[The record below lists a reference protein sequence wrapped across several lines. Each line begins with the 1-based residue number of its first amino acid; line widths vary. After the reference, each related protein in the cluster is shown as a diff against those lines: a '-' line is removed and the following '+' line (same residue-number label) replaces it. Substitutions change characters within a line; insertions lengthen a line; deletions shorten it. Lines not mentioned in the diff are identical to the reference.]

1 MKMSLPKL
9 SKKEL
14 KQFAESSDAWQ
25 VRDRMGNMLNEIENT
40 ICTLNLAK
48 TDYNRNRLCGSVV
61 IDRILSSFTLDLE
74 YRNKEGKLDKITIK
88 QTGAA
93 PLNISD
99 AVNQVALLSKLTTRA
114 IAEVN
119 KEGYLTNKKLIKKLD
134 KVLHLGREYLKSCSE
149 VCSDGEAK
157 WIDDVIAELTWTP
170 NANLR
175 VLAML
180 KAAKKMEKALEG
192 VKEHFEIEP
201 IENTTVE
208 GRPLIGLT
216 FNRLSDDI
224 ELNMLDSDINLIA
237 KLVVSPIKA
246 YLDTEC
252 PELPEAVK
260 DRILQSRFAVLALI
274 QVRPR
279 DTKLF
284 EEVNKAIL
292 AVMMG

>member
-1 MKMSLPKL
+1 MSLPKL

-25 VRDRMGNMLNEIENT
+25 VRDRMGDMLNEIENT

-99 AVNQVALLSKLTTRA
+99 AVNQVALLSKLTART
-114 IAEVN
+114 IIEVN
-119 KEGYLTNKKLIKKLD
+119 KECYFANKKLIKKLD
-134 KVLHLGREYLKSCSE
+134 KVMYLGREYLKSCSE
-149 VCSDGEAK
+149 VCSDTEAK
-157 WIDDVIAELTWTP
+157 WIDNVIAELTWAP

-175 VLAML
+175 ILAML

-192 VKEHFEIEP
+192 VKEHLVIKPFEEA
-201 IENTTVE
+201 TVD
-208 GRPLIGLT
+208 GKSMVNVT
-216 FNRLSDDI
+216 FGRLSNDI
-224 ELNMLDSDINLIA
+224 ELATLDADVKIVSNLI
-237 KLVVSPIKA
+237 LNPISI
-246 YLDTEC
+246 YLKEEC
-252 PELPEAVK
+252 PDLPEK
-260 DRILQSRFAVLALI
+260 DRRRIIQSRVAVLALI
-274 QVRPR
+274 QIRPPE
-279 DTKLF
+279 TEAF
-284 EEVNKAIL
+284 VAVSNAVL
-292 AVMMG
+292 AVMMA

>member
-1 MKMSLPKL
+1 MSLPKL

-25 VRDRMGNMLNEIENT
+25 VRDRMGDMLNEIENT
-40 ICTLNLAK
+40 VCTLNLAK

-119 KEGYLTNKKLIKKLD
+119 KEGYFTNKKLIKKLD

-192 VKEHFEIEP
+192 VKEHLVIMPFTKE
-201 IENTTVE
+201 TTNGKQAFGITF
-208 GRPLIGLT
+208 GRVCEC
-216 FNRLSDDI
+216 I
-224 ELNMLDSDINLIA
+224 ELNTLEADIGLFA
-237 KLVVSPIKA
+237 KLNVEPIKV
-246 YLDTEC
+246 YLDTKC
-252 PELPEAVK
+252 PDLPEKDK
-260 DRILQSRFAVLALI
+260 DRIIQSRLSVLALI
-274 QVRPR
+274 QIKPN
-279 DTKLF
+279 DPEAF
-284 EEVNKAIL
+284 EAVNQAVL
-292 AVMMG
+292 AVMMA

>member
-1 MKMSLPKL
+1 MSLPKL

-25 VRDRMGNMLNEIENT
+25 VRDRMGDMLNEIENT

-170 NANLR
+170 NANTR
-175 VLAML
+175 VLDML

-192 VKEHFEIEP
+192 VKEHLVIKPFTKKKDGSKLSLGITFGRVSENIEP
-201 IENTTVE
+201 N
-208 GRPLIGLT
+208 
-216 FNRLSDDI
+216 N
-224 ELNMLDSDINLIA
+224 LDSSINLIA
-237 KLVVSPIKA
+237 ALILSPIKV

-252 PELPEAVK
+252 PDLPEADK
-260 DRILQSRFAVLALI
+260 DRILQSRMSVLALI
-274 QVRPR
+274 QIKPR
-279 DTKLF
+279 DPEAF
-284 EEVNKAIL
+284 VAVNKAVL
-292 AVMMG
+292 AVMKA